1 MSNAKQ
7 STTTASPQLL
17 RRGAAAAILCVTASI
32 HVVELPRHVRD
43 APLIGLLIGL
53 AIPVCVSIASWLWS
67 TGEDQAWLAAAGL
80 MGAFILAFLLSRT
93 IGLPGF
99 DRSGMVTYWSEGLPA
114 LIAEFGVLGLAS
126 EHWSSL
132 PPRLTAQRIDDDA

>member
-1 MSNAKQ
+1 MSNAKK
-7 STTTASPQLL
+7 SIATASPELL

-32 HVVELPRHVRD
+32 HVVALPRHIRD
-43 APLIGLLIGL
+43 APMIGLLIGL

-93 IGLPGF
+93 VGLPGF
-99 DRSGMVTYWSEGLPA
+99 ERSGMVTYWSEGLPA
-114 LIAEFGVLGLAS
+114 LIAEFGLLGLAS
-126 EHWSSL
+126 EHWSSK
-132 PPRLTAQRIDDDA
+132 PPRLTSVQMDDGF